1 MEKATV
7 SSKAIATKKRFVF
20 ADVLT
25 ILAGIAVVMLH
36 TSLNVFSLAHL
47 GLLFSSASC
56 VYLRGTHL
64 FYAEWH
70 EFAWV

>member
-7 SSKAIATKKRFVF
+7 SSKATTVKKRFVF

-36 TSLNVFSLAHL
+36 TSLNVFLLRTLKHGLSL
-47 GLLFSSASC
+47 
-56 VYLRGTHL
+56 
-64 FYAEWH
+64 
-70 EFAWV
+70 